1 MNVLKHLSMYIATQ
15 VFHRF
20 ETLDVLLAELLV
32 FGFVVQVAI
41 VFGDR
46 CTCDRWLITRLYRIG
61 HDVNLLALYLVSV
74 AKRFAN
80 QVVQLTFELVNHDES
95 SFGFKQQLVLKK
107 KCTIIF

>member
-41 VFGDR
+41 VFG
-46 CTCDRWLITRLYRIG
+46 CACDRWLVTSLYRIR
-61 HDVNLLALYLVSV
+61 HDVNMLALDLVSV